1 MIQTVFKNSHPLSFS
16 SRRLLGVLV
25 TTTAVLLTVFI
36 AWLIDARLGHASVF
50 SGACLMACLF
60 GLVLIGV
67 RRRLPIL
74 PLGKVSTWTQVH
86 LYVGFF
92 SSAVYWIHVPAI
104 IGTGALESTL
114 SIVFLA
120 VTISGFYGLYA
131 SRTLPKRLTAVEG
144 QHQFD
149 RMHWHREQ
157 ISRSAKELLE
167 GLQEASATR
176 VLGNFYQEF
185 LEPFFGKRT
194 SLTYLLIPMGIRR
207 RRLTSGLK
215 ELNRYLEP
223 DGRDVAGKLIALVR
237 HRDDLDYQFALQLR
251 LRIWLVVHG
260 AISILL
266 IVVSVVHA
274 IVAIKHLGA

>member
-1 MIQTVFKNSHPLSFS
+1 MIQNVLKSPCQISFS
-16 SRRLLGVLV
+16 TRRLLGVLV
-25 TTTAVLLTVFI
+25 TTLAILVTMWL
-36 AWLIDARLGHASVF
+36 AWLTDARLGHASIF
-50 SGACLMACLF
+50 SGACLLACLF
-60 GLVLIGV
+60 GLILIGV

-74 PLGKVSTWTQVH
+74 PLGSVSTWTQVH

-92 SSAVYWIHVPAI
+92 SSAVYWLHVPAV
-104 IGTGALESTL
+104 IGTGIFESTL

-144 QHQFD
+144 QHRFD

-157 ISRSAKELLE
+157 ISQAAKGLLD
-167 GLQEASATR
+167 GLEEASAVR

-185 LEPFFGKRT
+185 LEPFFGPKT

-215 ELNRYLEP
+215 ELDRYLEP
-223 DGRDVAGKLIALVR
+223 EGRDAAGKLIALVR

-251 LRIWLVVHG
+251 LRIWLIVHG
-260 AISILL
+260 
-266 IVVSVVHA
+266 VVSVLLVVMSLLHA
-274 IVAIKHLGA
+274 IIAIKHLG